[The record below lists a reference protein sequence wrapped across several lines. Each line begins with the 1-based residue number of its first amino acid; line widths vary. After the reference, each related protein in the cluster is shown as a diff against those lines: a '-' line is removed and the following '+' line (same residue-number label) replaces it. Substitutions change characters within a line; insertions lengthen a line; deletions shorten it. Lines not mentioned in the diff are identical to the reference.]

1 MSTATEYAVLDT
13 PGIVYP
19 RVQKHCSK
27 EGRDAYVIYS
37 QAEFSNTKVCE
48 AVEMATVSG
57 D

>member
-27 EGRDAYVIYS
+27 EGRHAYVIYS
-37 QAEFSNTKVCE
+37 QVEFSNTKVCE
-48 AVEMATVSG
+48 EVEMATVSG